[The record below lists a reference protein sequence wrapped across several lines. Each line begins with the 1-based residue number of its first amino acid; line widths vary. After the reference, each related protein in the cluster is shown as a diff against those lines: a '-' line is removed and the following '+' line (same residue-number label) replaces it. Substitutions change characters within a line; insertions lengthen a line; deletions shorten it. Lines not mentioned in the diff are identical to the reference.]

1 MSFGR
6 QSRPTL
12 DAISFVG
19 IHARLRA
26 LVWRAPC
33 VSPARARARAA
44 FTPSSSTRAKELIM
58 NRSKFRS
65 IVRPISICVPAL
77 LAALSASGCATVV
90 EGHERALFY
99 TASHGLDKQV
109 VSSGWYWHWPWN
121 DYITYD
127 LRWTSHKEEIHIH
140 SKDGLHMNIDVAVV
154 VRPDA
159 RDIYALDTEVGPA
172 FYDGVVKA
180 ALFAAVRDASGQFD
194 HMQIATETHS
204 VEKAIYT
211 ALVEHLKGKHVE
223 LSEVAI
229 QHFDLPPEVE
239 QAANRKASER
249 QLVSA
254 KEVELTLAQRDAK
267 IVEEKKRGVL
277 EAEGLERKLRAEQ
290 QLAETTA
297 QIRIEEEKR
306 KAELAKAEA
315 ESEAV
320 KIRADAEAHAIRVRA
335 EADRVRIQAASQNLS
350 PNYVRVQALEALSRA
365 VSASGGNRVM
375 VLPVGKDGLPGY
387 FAPFLN
393 PFGNFLGALAGSS
406 GGGKDQKPEG
416 AL

>member
-1 MSFGR
+1 
-6 QSRPTL
+6 
-12 DAISFVG
+12 
-19 IHARLRA
+19 
-26 LVWRAPC
+26 
-33 VSPARARARAA
+33 
-44 FTPSSSTRAKELIM
+44 M
-58 NRSKFRS
+58 NRSAIRLS
-65 IVRPISICVPAL
+65 SICAL
-77 LAALSASGCATVV
+77 ASAIAATSTFSGCATVV
-90 EGHERALFY
+90 EGHECALFY
-99 TASHGLDKQV
+99 SARNGLSREPV
-109 VSSGWYWHWPWN
+109 PSGWYWHWPWN
-121 DYITYD
+121 DFITYD

-194 HMQIATETHS
+194 HMQIATDTHQ
-204 VEKAIYT
+204 VERAIYV

-229 QHFDLPPEVE
+229 QHFDLPPDVE
-239 QAANRKASER
+239 LAANRKASER

-254 KEVELTLAQRDAK
+254 KEVELALAERDSRIAS
-267 IVEEKKRGVL
+267 EKKRGVL
-277 EAEGLERKLRAEQ
+277 ETEGLERKLRAEQ
-290 QLAETTA
+290 QLAETHA
-297 QIRIEEEKR
+297 QIQIEEEKR

-315 ESEAV
+315 EAEAV
-320 KIRADAEAHAIRVRA
+320 RIRSDAEAHAIRVRA
-335 EADRVRIQAASQNLS
+335 DADRVRIQAASQNLT

-365 VSASGGNRVM
+365 VGADAGKVM

-393 PFGNFLGALAGSS
+393 PFGNFLGALAGGNEKLEKS
-406 GGGKDQKPEG
+406 GAPSVE
-416 AL
+416 

>member
-1 MSFGR
+1 
-6 QSRPTL
+6 
-12 DAISFVG
+12 
-19 IHARLRA
+19 
-26 LVWRAPC
+26 
-33 VSPARARARAA
+33 
-44 FTPSSSTRAKELIM
+44 M
-58 NRSKFRS
+58 NLFAFRS
-65 IVRPISICVPAL
+65 IRLSLAIYVPIFAGS
-77 LAALSASGCATVV
+77 LASAGCATVV
-90 EGHERALFY
+90 EGHERALY
-99 TASHGLDKQV
+99 YSASHGLDKQAV
-109 VSSGWYWHWPWN
+109 GSGWYWHLPWN

-127 LRWTSHKEEIHIH
+127 LRWTAHKEEIHIH

-154 VRPDA
+154 VRPDT
-159 RDIYALDTEVGPA
+159 RDIYALDTEVGPNY
-172 FYDGVVKA
+172 YDGVVKA

-194 HMQIATETHS
+194 HMQIATDTHA
-204 VEKAIYT
+204 VEKAIFL
-211 ALVEHLKGKHVE
+211 ALTEHLKGKHVE

-239 QAANRKASER
+239 LAANRKASER
-249 QLVSA
+249 QLVGA
-254 KEVELTLAQRDAK
+254 KEVELALAERDAK
-267 IVEEKKRGVL
+267 IVTEKRRGTL

-306 KAELAKAEA
+306 KTELAKAESEA
-315 ESEAV
+315 EAV

-387 FAPFLN
+387 FGPFLN
-393 PFGNFLGALAGSS
+393 PFGNFMGALAGSS
-406 GGGKDQKPEG
+406 GGPGGKPDKGEG
-416 AL
+416 SL

>member
-1 MSFGR
+1 MTR
-6 QSRPTL
+6 
-12 DAISFVG
+12 
-19 IHARLRA
+19 
-26 LVWRAPC
+26 
-33 VSPARARARAA
+33 
-44 FTPSSSTRAKELIM
+44 FTM
-58 NRSKFRS
+58 
-65 IVRPISICVPAL
+65 RPIRPVRSWFLSISVLTATACA
-77 LAALSASGCATVV
+77 ASGCATVV

-99 TASHGLDKQV
+99 STSHGLSKESV
-109 VSSGWYWHWPWN
+109 GSGVHWHWPWN

-159 RDIYALDTEVGPA
+159 RDIYALDTEVGPK

-229 QHFDLPPEVE
+229 QHFDLPPDVE
-239 QAANRKASER
+239 AAANRKASER
-249 QLVSA
+249 QLVGA
-254 KEVELTLAQRDAK
+254 KEVELALAERDAR

-277 EAEGLERKLRAEQ
+277 EAEGVERKLRAEQ

-297 QIRIEEEKR
+297 QIQIEEEKR
-306 KAELAKAEA
+306 KAELAKAQTEA
-315 ESEAV
+315 EAV
-320 KIRADAEAHAIRVRA
+320 KIRAEADAHAIKVRA
-335 EADRVRIQAASQNLS
+335 EADRVRVQAASQNLS
-350 PNYVRVQALEALSRA
+350 PNYVRVQALDALSHA
-365 VSASGGNRVM
+365 IGAGGGKVM

-387 FAPFLN
+387 FGPFLN
-393 PFGNFLGALAGSS
+393 PFGNFLGSLAGSN
-406 GGGKDQKPEG
+406 GKPEKTEG